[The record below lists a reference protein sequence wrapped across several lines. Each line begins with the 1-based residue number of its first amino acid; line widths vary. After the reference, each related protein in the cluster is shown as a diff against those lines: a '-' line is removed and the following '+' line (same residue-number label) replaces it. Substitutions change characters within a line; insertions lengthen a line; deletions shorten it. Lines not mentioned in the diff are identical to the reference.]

1 MNYCCYTV
9 SGKKVALLPPIS
21 VQINV
26 HEDAPADDMT
36 VIFPLIEQVPKIATI
51 RVWNGEKPIFSG
63 IIDEQIMGVTKNGAM
78 LKLIARSRAALLLD
92 NEAMPQEYHYPSLTQ
107 LYERHVEPYG
117 FCGFIGNGGTFD
129 TIAASDSKCEQKV
142 LEAIEEALEFIPQ
155 VRVKDVVIAEKTIT
169 VYIETEYGDDALQF
183 SLKGGE

>member
-129 TIAASDSKCEQKV
+129 TKTVSYTH
-142 LEAIEEALEFIPQ
+142 L
-155 VRVKDVVIAEKTIT
+155 DVYKRQSEG
-169 VYIETEYGDDALQF
+169 VYINKSIRRTLWNIQNR
-183 SLKGGE
+183 KTRQN

>member
-78 LKLIARSRAALLLD
+78 LKLIARSRAALFCL
-92 NEAMPQEYHYPSLTQ
+92 SLAR
-107 LYERHVEPYG
+107 L
-117 FCGFIGNGGTFD
+117 
-129 TIAASDSKCEQKV
+129 
-142 LEAIEEALEFIPQ
+142 
-155 VRVKDVVIAEKTIT
+155 
-169 VYIETEYGDDALQF
+169 
-183 SLKGGE
+183 

>member
-1 MNYCCYTV
+1 MDHCTKEHTTVEELLRLNPHCMAQLFNRRFAGDFAMNYCCYTV
-9 SGKKVALLPPIS
+9 SGKKSCIIASIS

-78 LKLIARSRAALLLD
+78 LKLIARSRG
-92 NEAMPQEYHYPSLTQ
+92 S
-107 LYERHVEPYG
+107 
-117 FCGFIGNGGTFD
+117 
-129 TIAASDSKCEQKV
+129 IA
-142 LEAIEEALEFIPQ
+142 F
-155 VRVKDVVIAEKTIT
+155 
-169 VYIETEYGDDALQF
+169 G
-183 SLKGGE
+183 

>member
-36 VIFPLIEQVPKIATI
+36 VIFPLIEQVPKYNL

-78 LKLIARSRAALLLD
+78 LKLIAR
-92 NEAMPQEYHYPSLTQ
+92 
-107 LYERHVEPYG
+107 
-117 FCGFIGNGGTFD
+117 NGSS
-129 TIAASDSKCEQKV
+129 IA
-142 LEAIEEALEFIPQ
+142 F
-155 VRVKDVVIAEKTIT
+155 
-169 VYIETEYGDDALQF
+169 G
-183 SLKGGE
+183 

>member
-1 MNYCCYTV
+1 MKQAIEGIENHVVKKYKSSTG
-9 SGKKVALLPPIS
+9 SDKKVALLPPIS

-92 NEAMPQEYHYPSLTQ
+92 NEAMPQVRSEERRVGKECRSRWSPYH
-107 LYERHVEPYG
+107 
-117 FCGFIGNGGTFD
+117 
-129 TIAASDSKCEQKV
+129 
-142 LEAIEEALEFIPQ
+142 
-155 VRVKDVVIAEKTIT
+155 
-169 VYIETEYGDDALQF
+169 
-183 SLKGGE
+183 

>member
-129 TIAASDSKCEQKV
+129 TKMTITKGMSEWQV
-142 LEAIEEALEFIPQ
+142 IEEFC
-155 VRVKDVVIAEKTIT
+155 VRCFGTLPVVTA
-169 VYIETEYGDDALQF
+169 GD
-183 SLKGGE
+183 

>member
-63 IIDEQIMGVTKNGAM
+63 NHGSDKKWSHVKINCSQQGS
-78 LKLIARSRAALLLD
+78 IAF
-92 NEAMPQEYHYPSLTQ
+92 
-107 LYERHVEPYG
+107 G
-117 FCGFIGNGGTFD
+117 
-129 TIAASDSKCEQKV
+129 
-142 LEAIEEALEFIPQ
+142 
-155 VRVKDVVIAEKTIT
+155 
-169 VYIETEYGDDALQF
+169 
-183 SLKGGE
+183 